1 MASTGDADLDYQGA
15 KKVLAS
21 LSKEFRNATSPGDGG
36 FTLAPPAKPF
46 AFQALAPTQASQP
59 SQAIQPAGQPASQR
73 RTLNP
78 AFYSDFDDV
87 IVGGTSA
94 AGSLSDTRATATA
107 SAESGENRQQRAAQR
122 WPVNPNLVDLEWT
135 VDPSI
140 GPSIMR
146 DRARAREEEIAAL
159 AAPQPRP
166 PSASA
171 ELTRQSSRYNEIR
184 DFLLTNTSASKERVD
199 TYARKLVDDGYDTI
213 YLLLDMSDDE
223 LKDAGFM
230 PVHAAQIV
238 TLREDGGELGAS
250 PQS

>member
-1 MASTGDADLDYQGA
+1 MASTGDANLDYQGA

-21 LSKEFRNATSPGDGG
+21 LSKEFQNATSSGDGG

-46 AFQALAPTQASQP
+46 AFQALAPTQAPAAAQQRTP
-59 SQAIQPAGQPASQR
+59 S
-73 RTLNP
+73 
-78 AFYSDFDDV
+78 FYSDFDDV
-87 IVGGTSA
+87 IVGETSA
-94 AGSLSDTRATATA
+94 AGSLSDEVDREHARVWAEAHRQPAGVSYEATL
-107 SAESGENRQQRAAQR
+107 AAQMR
-122 WPVNPNLVDLEWT
+122 DRT

-146 DRARAREEEIAAL
+146 QRARAREDEIAAL
-159 AAPQPRP
+159 ESAGLMRHRPSALAVPQPRP

-184 DFLLTNTSASKERVD
+184 DFLLTNISASEERVD

-213 YLLLDMSDDE
+213 HLLLNMSAGD
-223 LKDAGFM
+223 LKDAGFR

-238 TLREDGGELGAS
+238 TFREDGGEGRGRR
-250 PQS
+250 